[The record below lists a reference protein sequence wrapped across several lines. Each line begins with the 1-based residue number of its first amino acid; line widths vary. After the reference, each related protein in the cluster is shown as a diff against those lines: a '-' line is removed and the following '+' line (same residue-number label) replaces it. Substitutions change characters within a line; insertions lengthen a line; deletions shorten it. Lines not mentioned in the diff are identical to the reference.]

1 MRRPTSLSVC
11 SFTPPPG
18 PLPEAERGRE
28 RFLLPLPASGR
39 GLGGGVRRRGVS
51 LLESLISVAIL
62 FISVI
67 SINQL
72 LDTAGEQAERVPR
85 RSLAA
90 QLCQSKMAEVVAGAA
105 PLSSGSGE
113 VEELPGWQWTV
124 EAEEHDV
131 SGLWRVRVSVRRGNE
146 DAAVSLDQLVLD
158 PS

>member
-1 MRRPTSLSVC
+1 MRRPTSLAG
-11 SFTPPPG
+11 TPYPH
-18 PLPEAERGRE
+18 
-28 RFLLPLPASGR
+28 SGEC
-39 GLGGGVRRRGVS
+39 GYRRGVS

-72 LDTAGEQAERVPR
+72 LDTAGLQAELVRQ

-90 QLCQSKMAEVVAGAA
+90 QLCQSKMAEVVAGAV
-105 PLSSGSGE
+105 PLSGGSGE
-113 VEELPGWQWTV
+113 VEGLPNWEWTV

-131 SGLWRVRVSVRRGNE
+131 PGLWRVRVSVRRQNE
-146 DAAVSLDQLVLD
+146 DVAVSLDQLVLD

>member
-11 SFTPPPG
+11 SRTPPPN
-18 PLPEAERGRE
+18 PLPEAERGSRNL
-28 RFLLPLPASGR
+28 FFPLSASGR
-39 GLGGGVRRRGVS
+39 GPGGGVRRRGVS

-72 LDTAGEQAERVPR
+72 LDTAGQQAELVRQ

-105 PLSSGSGE
+105 
-113 VEELPGWQWTV
+113 
-124 EAEEHDV
+124 
-131 SGLWRVRVSVRRGNE
+131 
-146 DAAVSLDQLVLD
+146 
-158 PS
+158 